1 MICNRCV
8 IASMQPGVEVNEMSL
23 SIQQRRVDVNDRL
36 VDAVV
41 QSSVDDV
48 NDRSVD
54 VNDHIY
60 QNNE

>member
-1 MICNRCV
+1 
-8 IASMQPGVEVNEMSL
+8 MQPGVEVNEMSL

-48 NDRSVD
+48 NDRSVN
-54 VNDHIY
+54 VNH
-60 QNNE
+60 EWLMRTGVSA